1 MSNIYKFQLQSQ
13 FQRFLIPNFV
23 CVLTSERYKT
33 YQNGIN
39 ILSPRSCPRGVTLGR
54 LGCPGGHVFEH
65 GHVAYQIDEQNRM
78 KVNFSPLGQS
88 GDLGV
93 RGQKVN
99 FKLQSQFQRILYI
112 SLCVFSQIKDRN
124 IMNGIFTLL
133 PGTCSRGGT
142 LGCWGGGRSKTL
154 ACGFA
159 MAPHRLRV
167 LI

>member
-39 ILSPRSCPRGVTLGR
+39 ILSPWSCPRGVTLGR

-65 GHVAYQIDEQNRM
+65 GHVAYQIDGDDEQNRM

-88 GDLGV
+88 GDLGE

-142 LGCWGGGRSKTL
+142 LGCWGGGGGGQK
-154 ACGFA
+154 
-159 MAPHRLRV
+159 H
-167 LI
+167 

>member
-1 MSNIYKFQLQSQ
+1 M
-13 FQRFLIPNFV
+13 
-23 CVLTSERYKT
+23 T
-33 YQNGIN
+33 
-39 ILSPRSCPRGVTLGR
+39 
-54 LGCPGGHVFEH
+54 LGCPGGHVLEH
-65 GHVAYQIDEQNRM
+65 GHVAYQIDGDDEQNRM

-112 SLCVFSQIKDRN
+112 SLCVFSQIKDRY

-142 LGCWGGGRSKTL
+142 LGCWGEGAVKNISLWICDGAPSTTRSNLGYGQPKYIL
-154 ACGFA
+154 
-159 MAPHRLRV
+159 HW
-167 LI
+167 

>member
-39 ILSPRSCPRGVTLGR
+39 ILSPGSCPRGVTLGR

-142 LGCWGGGRSKTL
+142 LGCWGGGGGQK
-154 ACGFA
+154 
-159 MAPHRLRV
+159 H
-167 LI
+167 